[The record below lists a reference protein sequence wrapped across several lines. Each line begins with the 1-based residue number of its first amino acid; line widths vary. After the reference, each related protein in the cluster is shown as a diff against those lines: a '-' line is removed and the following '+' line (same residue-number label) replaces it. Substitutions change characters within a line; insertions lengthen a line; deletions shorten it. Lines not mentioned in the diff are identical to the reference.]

1 MFLDAPT
8 PASFP
13 LLGRRDADVH
23 DPTRWVF
30 NRLAADYLRR
40 PDYPPALVKRL
51 LELAG
56 HAGEAG
62 AAVAEL
68 GAGVGHLTL
77 PLARLG
83 ARVAAVEPAQDMLA
97 ALRSRTQLGQDEAV
111 TLVHAAAEQT
121 GLPPAAFGLVLLAD
135 ALQWVDPEQTGREAA
150 RILAPEGCLAIVE
163 ARFADTPFMQGL
175 AALITESN
183 PKARPRPAGRARQLL
198 TLAADPPWTAERF
211 TQEALLSGPDL
222 DAVLRSF
229 STVGP
234 ALGPTRLE
242 GLLSRAR
249 ELAEQCGGGRFQREL
264 TLTWARRRRASRP
277 A

>member
-1 MFLDAPT
+1 
-8 PASFP
+8 
-13 LLGRRDADVH
+13 LGRRDADVH
-23 DPTRWVF
+23 DPARWVF

-40 PDYPPALVKRL
+40 PDYPPALVERL
-51 LELAG
+51 LEL
-56 HAGEAG
+56 AGEAG

-68 GAGVGHLTL
+68 GAGVGHLAL

-97 ALRSRTQLGQDEAV
+97 ALGSRAQQVQDGAV
-111 TLVHAAAEQT
+111 TLVQVHAAAEQT
-121 GLPPAAFGLVLLAD
+121 GLPPAAFRLVLLAD

-234 ALGPTRLE
+234 ALGPVRLE